1 MVKLM
6 NIVSIFE
13 LADGVSATWAKH
25 RAILKFGRH
34 TLLKCFFV
42 PIVTGLHELTYK
54 FIQVS
59 LAGIGCF
66 SALTMLFLRLS
77 FNQLLL
83 LPLWHLK
90 VVIDLLT

>member
-1 MVKLM
+1 MVQLM
-6 NIVSIFE
+6 NFISIFQM
-13 LADGVSATWAKH
+13 ADGVSATWAEH
-25 RAILKFGRH
+25 RVLKFGRH

-59 LAGIGCF
+59 FAGIGSV
-66 SALTMLFLRLS
+66 SALTMLFL
-77 FNQLLL
+77 FIFFEQLLL
-83 LPLWHLK
+83 LLLLHLK